1 MIYHIEK
8 YEIMKPRIYKTTL
21 SGLFILYFLIMISFN
36 TNAQRTTISGY
47 LPDHKTVVE
56 ISIKDGLIERIHT
69 LDPGKKNTEKIY
81 VSPGLIDT
89 QVNGYASVSFNREGL
104 TEEKIIELTEAM
116 WREGVTTFFPTIIT
130 NSSELIRENLKTL
143 TLALKANP
151 KLSNSIPGYF
161 LEGPYISPIDG
172 FRGAHAK
179 EWVRLPDWEEFSG
192 FYNASDGM
200 IIQVGVAPE
209 IEGAMDFIKKCRDLG
224 IGISLAHH
232 NATADQVDE
241 AVKLGA
247 RVSTHLGNGCA
258 NTIHRHDNPI
268 WPQLSND
275 LLTPSIIADGHH
287 LRKEELRVFFKVKGP
302 DKLMLVSDATELAG
316 MPAGTYNWNGKEV
329 VMTEDGMLKYPA
341 QNVLAGASFPIRTGV
356 KNMMGMAGCTLEES
370 LLMATGTPAKV
381 YNLNDR
387 GILEEGR
394 RADLILFSIEE
405 GEIIIQQTILKGEV
419 VYQRDK

>member
-1 MIYHIEK
+1 MRPKII
-8 YEIMKPRIYKTTL
+8 KTIQ
-21 SGLFILYFLIMISFN
+21 SYLFVLYCLFLLRLNS
-36 TNAQRTTISGY
+36 NAQNTTISGY
-47 LPDHKTVVE
+47 LPDHNTKVE
-56 ISIKDGLIERIHT
+56 ISVRDGLIDRINT
-69 LDPGKKNTEKIY
+69 TDPGKKKEKKIY
-81 VSPGLIDT
+81 VAPGLIDT

-104 TEEKIIELTEAM
+104 TGEKIIALTQAM

-130 NSSELIRENLKTL
+130 NPSELITGNLKIL
-143 TLALKANP
+143 TLALKDNP
-151 KLSNSIPGYF
+151 RLSNSIPGYF
-161 LEGPYISPIDG
+161 LEGPYISPLDG
-172 FRGAHAK
+172 YRGAHAK

-192 FYNASDGM
+192 FYQAADGK

-209 IEGAMDFIKKCRDLG
+209 VNGAMEFIKKCRDLG

-232 NATADQVDE
+232 NATADQVEE
-241 AVKLGA
+241 AVNLGA

-302 DKLMLVSDATELAG
+302 ENLMLVSDATELAG
-316 MPAGTYNWNGKEV
+316 MPAGTYSWNGKEV

-341 QNVLAGASFPIRTGV
+341 QNVLAGASFPVRTGV
-356 KNMMGMAGCTLEES
+356 KNMMSMSGCSLEES
-370 LLMATGTPAKV
+370 LMMATATPAKV

-387 GILEEGR
+387 GMLKEGF
-394 RADLILFSIEE
+394 RADLILFTIED
-405 GEIIIQQTILKGEV
+405 GEIIIQQTILGGEV
-419 VYQRDK
+419 VYQRNK

>member
-1 MIYHIEK
+1 MRPKIV
-8 YEIMKPRIYKTTL
+8 KTTK
-21 SGLFILYFLIMISFN
+21 SYLFILYFLIMLNSN
-36 TNAQRTTISGY
+36 NYAQNTTISGY
-47 LPDHKTVVE
+47 LPDHNTIVE
-56 ISIKDGLIERIHT
+56 ILVKDGLIDRINKI
-69 LDPGKKNTEKIY
+69 DPGKKKEKKIY
-81 VSPGLIDT
+81 VAPGLIDT

-104 TEEKIIELTEAM
+104 TGEKIIELTEAM
-116 WREGVTTFFPTIIT
+116 WREGVTTYFPTIIT
-130 NSSELIRENLKTL
+130 NSSELITENLKIL
-143 TLALKANP
+143 TAAIKDSP
-151 KLSNSIPGYF
+151 GLSNSIPGYF

-192 FYNASDGM
+192 FYSAANGK

-209 IEGAMDFIKKCRDLG
+209 VDGAMEFIQKSRDMG
-224 IGISLAHH
+224 ISISLAHH

-241 AVKLGA
+241 AVNLGA
-247 RVSTHLGNGCA
+247 RVATHLGNGCA

-302 DKLMLVSDATELAG
+302 ENLMLVSDATELAG
-316 MPAGTYNWNGKEV
+316 MPPGSYSWNGKEV

-341 QNVLAGASFPIRTGV
+341 QNVLAGASFPVRTGV
-356 KNMMGMAGCTLEES
+356 KNMMVMAGCTLEES
-370 LLMATGTPAKV
+370 LIMATSTPAKV

-387 GILEEGR
+387 GILQEGL
-394 RADLILFSIEE
+394 RADLILFTIED
-405 GEIIIQQTILKGEV
+405 GEIIIQQTLLRGEV
-419 VYQRDK
+419 VYQLDN

>member
-1 MIYHIEK
+1 MRPKITETVQSY
-8 YEIMKPRIYKTTL
+8 L
-21 SGLFILYFLIMISFN
+21 LILYFLLMLNSKL
-36 TNAQRTTISGY
+36 NAQNTTISGY
-47 LPDHKTVVE
+47 LPDHNTFVE
-56 ISIKDGLIERIHT
+56 ISVKDGLIDRINNI
-69 LDPGKKNTEKIY
+69 DPGKKKEMKIY
-81 VSPGLIDT
+81 VAPGLIDT
-89 QVNGYASVSFNREGL
+89 QVNGYASVSFNREDL
-104 TEEKIIELTEAM
+104 TREKIEELTKAM

-130 NSSELIRENLKTL
+130 NPTELIRGNLEIL
-143 TLALKANP
+143 TRAVETNP

-192 FYNASDGM
+192 FYEAAEGK

-209 IEGAMDFIKKCRDLG
+209 VNGAMEFIKKCRDLG

-232 NATADQVDE
+232 NATADQVEE
-241 AVKLGA
+241 AVNLGA
-247 RVSTHLGNGCA
+247 HVSTHLGNGCA

-287 LRKEELRVFFKVKGP
+287 LRKEELRVFFKVKGSEN
-302 DKLMLVSDATELAG
+302 LMLVSDATELAG
-316 MPAGTYNWNGKEV
+316 MPAGNYNWNGKEV

-341 QNVLAGASFPIRTGV
+341 QNVLAGASFPVRTGV

-370 LLMATGTPAKV
+370 LRMATATPAKV
-381 YNLNDR
+381 YRLNDR
-387 GILEEGR
+387 GILREGL
-394 RADLILFSIEE
+394 RADLILFMIEE
-405 GEIIIQQTILKGEV
+405 GEIIIQQTILAGEV
-419 VYQRDK
+419 VYQRNK

>member
-1 MIYHIEK
+1 MRPKII
-8 YEIMKPRIYKTTL
+8 KTIQ
-21 SGLFILYFLIMISFN
+21 SYLFVLYFLFMLSLN
-36 TNAQRTTISGY
+36 SNAQNTTISGY
-47 LPDHKTVVE
+47 LPDHNTKVE
-56 ISIKDGLIERIHT
+56 ISVRDGLIDRINT
-69 LDPGKKNTEKIY
+69 TDPGKKKEKKIY
-81 VSPGLIDT
+81 VAPGLIDT

-104 TEEKIIELTEAM
+104 TGEKIIALTQAM

-130 NSSELIRENLKTL
+130 NPSELITGNLKIL
-143 TLALKANP
+143 TLALNDNP
-151 KLSNSIPGYF
+151 RLSNSIPGYF

-172 FRGAHAK
+172 YRGAHAK

-192 FYNASDGM
+192 FYQAADGK

-209 IEGAMDFIKKCRDLG
+209 VNGAMEFIKKCRDLG

-232 NATADQVDE
+232 NATADQVEE
-241 AVKLGA
+241 AVNLGA

-302 DKLMLVSDATELAG
+302 ENLMLVSDATELAG
-316 MPAGTYNWNGKEV
+316 MPAGTYSWNGKEV

-341 QNVLAGASFPIRTGV
+341 QNVLAGASFPVRTGV
-356 KNMMGMAGCTLEES
+356 KNMMSMAGCSLEES
-370 LLMATGTPAKV
+370 LMMATATPAKV

-387 GILEEGR
+387 GMLKEGF
-394 RADLILFSIEE
+394 RADLILFTIED
-405 GEIIIQQTILKGEV
+405 GEIIIQQTILGGEV
-419 VYQRDK
+419 VYQRNK

>member
-1 MIYHIEK
+1 
-8 YEIMKPRIYKTTL
+8 MKPRIYKTTF
-21 SGLFILYFLIMISFN
+21 SGLFILYFLIMISLN
-36 TNAQRTTISGY
+36 TNAQNTTISGY

-209 IEGAMDFIKKCRDLG
+209 IEGAMDFIKKCQDLG

-370 LLMATGTPAKV
+370 LLMATGTPANV

-394 RADLILFSIEE
+394 RADLLLFTIEE
-405 GEIIIQQTILKGEV
+405 DEIIIQQTILKGEV

>member
-1 MIYHIEK
+1 MRPKII
-8 YEIMKPRIYKTTL
+8 KTIQ
-21 SGLFILYFLIMISFN
+21 SYLFVLYFLFMLSLN
-36 TNAQRTTISGY
+36 SNAQNTTISGY
-47 LPDHKTVVE
+47 LPDHNTKVE
-56 ISIKDGLIERIHT
+56 ISVRDGLIDRINT
-69 LDPGKKNTEKIY
+69 TDPGKKKEKKIY
-81 VSPGLIDT
+81 VAPGLIDT

-104 TEEKIIELTEAM
+104 TGEKIIALTQAM

-130 NSSELIRENLKTL
+130 NPSELITGNLKIL
-143 TLALKANP
+143 TLALKDNP
-151 KLSNSIPGYF
+151 RLSNSIPGYF
-161 LEGPYISPIDG
+161 LEGPYISPLDG
-172 FRGAHAK
+172 YRGAHAK

-192 FYNASDGM
+192 FYQAADGK

-209 IEGAMDFIKKCRDLG
+209 VNGAMEFIKKCRDLG

-241 AVKLGA
+241 AVNLGA

-302 DKLMLVSDATELAG
+302 ENLMLVSDATELAG
-316 MPAGTYNWNGKEV
+316 MPAGTYSWNGKEV

-341 QNVLAGASFPIRTGV
+341 QNVLAGASFPVRTGV
-356 KNMMGMAGCTLEES
+356 KNMMSMAGCSLEES
-370 LLMATGTPAKV
+370 LMMATATPAKV

-387 GILEEGR
+387 GMLKEGF
-394 RADLILFSIEE
+394 RADLILFTIED
-405 GEIIIQQTILKGEV
+405 GEIIIQQTILGGEV
-419 VYQRDK
+419 VYQRNK

>member
-1 MIYHIEK
+1 MRPKII
-8 YEIMKPRIYKTTL
+8 KTIQ
-21 SGLFILYFLIMISFN
+21 SYLFVLYFLFMLSLN
-36 TNAQRTTISGY
+36 SNAQNTTISGY
-47 LPDHKTVVE
+47 LPDHNTKVE
-56 ISIKDGLIERIHT
+56 ISVRDGLIDRINT
-69 LDPGKKNTEKIY
+69 IDLGKKKEKKIY
-81 VSPGLIDT
+81 VAPGLIDT

-104 TEEKIIELTEAM
+104 TGEKIIALTQAM
-116 WREGVTTFFPTIIT
+116 WHEGVTTFFPTIIT
-130 NSSELIRENLKTL
+130 NPSELITGNLKIL
-143 TLALKANP
+143 TLALNDNP
-151 KLSNSIPGYF
+151 RLSNSIPGYF
-161 LEGPYISPIDG
+161 LEGPYISPLDG
-172 FRGAHAK
+172 YRGAHAK

-192 FYNASDGM
+192 FYQAADGK

-209 IEGAMDFIKKCRDLG
+209 VNGAMEFIKKCRDLG

-232 NATADQVDE
+232 NATADQVEE
-241 AVKLGA
+241 AVNLGA

-302 DKLMLVSDATELAG
+302 ENLMLVSDATELAG
-316 MPAGTYNWNGKEV
+316 MPAGTYSWNGKEV

-341 QNVLAGASFPIRTGV
+341 QNVLAGASFPVRTGV
-356 KNMMGMAGCTLEES
+356 KNMMGMAGCSLEES
-370 LLMATGTPAKV
+370 IMMATATPAKV

-387 GILEEGR
+387 GMLKEGF
-394 RADLILFSIEE
+394 RADLILFTIED

-419 VYQRDK
+419 VYQRNK

>member
-1 MIYHIEK
+1 MRPKII
-8 YEIMKPRIYKTTL
+8 KTIH
-21 SGLFILYFLIMISFN
+21 SYLFILYFLFMLSLN
-36 TNAQRTTISGY
+36 SNAQNATISGY
-47 LPDHKTVVE
+47 LPDHNTLVE
-56 ISIKDGLIERIHT
+56 ISIRDGLIERINT
-69 LDPGKKNTEKIY
+69 LDPGQKNEKKIY
-81 VSPGLIDT
+81 VAPGLIDT
-89 QVNGYASVSFNREGL
+89 QVNGYASVSFNIEGL
-104 TEEKIIELTEAM
+104 TGEKIIALTQAM

-130 NSSELIRENLKTL
+130 NSPELITENLKIL
-143 TLALKANP
+143 SLALNDNP
-151 KLSNSIPGYF
+151 RLSNSIPGYF
-161 LEGPYISPIDG
+161 LEGPYISPFDG

-192 FYNASDGM
+192 FYEAAEGK

-209 IEGAMDFIKKCRDLG
+209 VDGAMEFIKKCRDLG

-232 NATADQVDE
+232 NATADQVEE
-241 AVKLGA
+241 AVNLGA

-302 DKLMLVSDATELAG
+302 ENLMLVSDATELAG

-341 QNVLAGASFPIRTGV
+341 QNVLAGASFPVRIGV
-356 KNMMGMAGCTLEES
+356 KNMMGMAGCSLEES
-370 LLMATGTPAKV
+370 LMMATATPAKV
-381 YNLNDR
+381 YNLDDR
-387 GILEEGR
+387 GTLKEGI
-394 RADLILFSIEE
+394 RADLIVFTIED
-405 GEIIIQQTILKGEV
+405 GEIIIQQTILRGEV
-419 VYQRDK
+419 VYQRNK